1 VDDVNDSRWSQ
12 GEVVV
17 VRGQRWRVEET
28 VSYSDCR
35 ALRLTGVDL
44 ANPFQVRTFLL
55 PFERPRPV
63 QRGRSVPKSATMR
76 PRRWLRALKER
87 ARDVRPFGGLS
98 SAVTSKVDLFPYQLE
113 PALAMRRYGCLR
125 VMIADAVGLGK
136 TIQAGLII
144 RELSSE
150 HQSFRALVVTPAG
163 LRDQWAAELATRF
176 GIKVELVTSA
186 WLARAV
192 REVPSDV
199 GPWAL
204 PGVYLCSFE
213 YIRRPEVLRPLE
225 DLTWDLLVVDEA
237 HAATPRSDR
246 RAAVH
251 AVALRSR
258 RVLLLTATPHGG
270 DDEQFRALCDIGR
283 SDERPDSLLIF
294 RRSRTDVGTRLRRR
308 SVVLPVRLSRAERRM
323 HRLLERY
330 TACVCAE
337 SRAIGNAHAR
347 LAAIVLRKRA
357 LSSAG
362 SLLMSCRRR
371 LALLASPP
379 DAGLAEQLS
388 LPLDGDDLVEDAEPD
403 LLLGV
408 PGLANAAAEQRWLDT
423 IIPAAEDA
431 ARSES
436 KISHLRRLVR
446 RIEEPIIIFTE
457 FRDTLIRL
465 QAALGDLGR
474 PISTLH
480 GGMSAWERVAAQ
492 DSFNRAG
499 SLLLATDA
507 AAEGLNL
514 HFRCRAVVHFELPWS
529 PSRLEQRTGRVD
541 RVGQSRVVHQIM
553 LVASDTAER
562 LVLAPL
568 AKRAARARPS
578 VAGGISVLET
588 FSESRV
594 ASAVMDGTPIEP
606 VAAALSAD
614 VIEPPP
620 GVREEACLEA
630 IRLTELRRYGAGT
643 CDRPFRPLQIG
654 ATVLRAKRRILP
666 AGLIRVYLLVL
677 KAADGTIV
685 HSELVALREP
695 TGSSAPTDTGH
706 PPRVPG
712 TRANTACNPDHLVP
726 TVFRERIAH
735 LTEACTRASFAL
747 VARERVVSLP
757 ISSAARRLVQ
767 GSLFDRRAIRASREH
782 ERTTAA
788 VLEDAQ
794 LRIEVLLTRASLT
807 SSVTL
812 TAVLRVE
819 DRSRR

>member
-1 VDDVNDSRWSQ
+1 VDDVNESRWSQ
-12 GEVVV
+12 GEVVM

-28 VSYSDCR
+28 VSLSDCST
-35 ALRLTGVDL
+35 LRLTGVDL

-55 PFERPRPV
+55 PFDRPRRIEP
-63 QRGRSVPKSATMR
+63 GRSVPTRTIMR
-76 PRRWLRALKER
+76 PRRWLRALQER

-98 SAVTSKVDLFPYQLE
+98 SAVTSKVDLLPYQLE
-113 PALAMRRYGCLR
+113 PALAMRRYGHAR

-136 TIQAGLII
+136 TIQAGLLI

-176 GIKVELVTSA
+176 GVTVEIVTST
-186 WLARAV
+186 WLARTV

-204 PGVYLCSFE
+204 PGVYLSSFE
-213 YIRRPEVLRPLE
+213 YMRRPEVLRPLE

-251 AVALRSR
+251 AVGLRSR
-258 RVLLLTATPHGG
+258 RVILLTATPHGG

-283 SDERPDSLLIF
+283 SDERPDPLLIF
-294 RRSRTDVGTRLRRR
+294 CRSRTDVGTRVRRR
-308 SVVLPVRLSRAERRM
+308 SVLLPVRPSRAERRM

-330 TACVCAE
+330 TACVYTEA
-337 SRAIGNAHAR
+337 RAIGNGHAR
-347 LAAIVLRKRA
+347 LLAIVLRKRA
-357 LSSAG
+357 LSGAG
-362 SLLMSCRRR
+362 SLAVSCRRR
-371 LALLASPP
+371 LALLAVPP
-379 DAGLAEQLS
+379 DASLAHQLS
-388 LPLDGDDLVEDAEPD
+388 LPLDGDDFVEDAEPD

-408 PGLANAAAEQRWLDT
+408 QGLANAAAEQRWLEKIT
-423 IIPAAEDA
+423 TAAEDA
-431 ARSES
+431 AKSES
-436 KISHLRRLVR
+436 KISLLRRLVR
-446 RIEEPIIIFTE
+446 RIQEPLIIFTE
-457 FRDTLIRL
+457 FRDTLTRL
-465 QAALGDLGR
+465 QEALSDLGR
-474 PISTLH
+474 SICTLH
-480 GGMSAWERVAAQ
+480 GGMTGWERLAAQ

-514 HFRCRAVVHFELPWS
+514 HFRCRAIVHFELPWS
-529 PSRLEQRTGRVD
+529 PSRLEQRIGRVD
-541 RVGQSRVVHQIM
+541 RVGQSRIVHQIM
-553 LVASDTAER
+553 LIASDTAER

-568 AKRAARARPS
+568 AKRAARARPN
-578 VAGGISVLET
+578 VAGGFSVLET

-606 VAAALSAD
+606 FAAALGGD

-620 GVREEACLEA
+620 GLREEARLEA
-630 IRLTELRRYGAGT
+630 LRLTDLRRYAESAG
-643 CDRPFRPLQIG
+643 DRPFRPRQVC
-654 ATVLRAKRRILP
+654 ATVLRTKRRVLP
-666 AGLIRVYLLVL
+666 AGLIRIYLLAL
-677 KAADGTIV
+677 KATDGTIV
-685 HSELVALREP
+685 HSELMALREP
-695 TGSSAPTDTGH
+695 TGSSAPPGVDRLSG
-706 PPRVPG
+706 VPG
-712 TRANTACNPDHLVP
+712 AHATTECNPDHLLA

-735 LTEACTRASFAL
+735 LTQACSRTSSAL
-747 VARERVVSLP
+747 VDRERVISLP
-757 ISSAARRLVQ
+757 ITSAARRLVQ
-767 GSLFDRRAIRASREH
+767 GSLFDRRAIRASHEH
-782 ERTTAA
+782 QRTTAA
-788 VLEDAQ
+788 VLEEAK
-794 LRIEVLLTRASLT
+794 LRIEALMRRASLT